1 MMLKQISLA
10 ALAATF
16 ITGSAVVAYAES
28 NISGVDGGETTSAAL
43 LSDQASSYGNAATSV
58 QGPSASMNAYGYA
71 SERRLDRSH
80 QRGRDNARVKYNN

>member
-43 LSDQASSYGNAATSV
+43 LSDWASSSGNATTSV

-71 SERRLDRSH
+71 SESRLDRSH
-80 QRGRDNARVKYNN
+80 QRGPNNARMKHNN

>member
-16 ITGSAVVAYAES
+16 ITGSAAVAHAES
-28 NISGVDGGETTSAAL
+28 NISGVDGGMTTAAAL
-43 LSDQASSYGNAATSV
+43 RADWASSYGNAVSAR
-58 QGPSASMNAYGYA
+58 PSASMNAYGYA

-80 QRGRDNARVKYNN
+80 QRGRNNARMQHHN